1 MGQEGTPGG
10 LWLTKEPDGRL
21 SRGLLWAPQVQQGL
35 LQVLVRSA
43 AVLCQLE
50 RVRGN
55 GGKDWCRL
63 SPLAGQSLHPG
74 LAFPARTPTT
84 PSQQPAGAGVWREQR
99 AGCCPGS
106 CGATLLPKPSWAGA
120 PSAPPG
126 SGRERSPEKSP
137 WGRTLEGK
145 ERVWA
150 AGWQRWAA
158 AVGRGTAASPTHW
171 ALGAGGLSRLGLG
184 LWGHPYQ
191 ALADRPYLLP
201 LQQLPELPVLQELG
215 SSKQGFLRGLQ
226 SSRDREMAPLPRAQ
240 DLRPLHL
247 GKAQGLSWALV
258 GRRSSWGTL
267 PAAASVPRQRR
278 GASPISGT
286 GCCQGSRTEV
296 PQSCCSVAKAR
307 RRLERCSP

>member
-1 MGQEGTPGG
+1 MESRPERRRWGRAKACSRNSQPAQRLLYSASWREHEGTEGRVGADSSPCSGSPCTQDWPSLPGH
-10 LWLTKEPDGRL
+10 PRRPASSRL
-21 SRGLLWAPQVQQGL
+21 VPGFGGSRGLAAARG
-35 LQVLVRSA
+35 A
-43 AVLCQLE
+43 AVPRCCQ
-50 RVRGN
+50 
-55 GGKDWCRL
+55 
-63 SPLAGQSLHPG
+63 SP
-74 LAFPARTPTT
+74 
-84 PSQQPAGAGVWREQR
+84 
-99 AGCCPGS
+99 
-106 CGATLLPKPSWAGA
+106 AGA

-137 WGRTLEGK
+137 WGRTLEGR

-184 LWGHPYQ
+184 LRGHPYQ
-191 ALADRPYLLP
+191 ALANRPCLLP
-201 LQQLPELPVLQELG
+201 LQQLPELPVLQERG
-215 SSKQGFLRGLQ
+215 SSKQGFPRGLQ

-247 GKAQGLSWALV
+247 GKAQGLSWPLV

-267 PAAASVPRQRR
+267 PAAASVPGQRH